1 MKDATDRIVGDGKSI
16 LLSQLA
22 DKVVKNKPRSTPQS
36 SHPSE
41 AKPAENSFRENMEL
55 VTNVNQSLLKEGVLL
70 VKEDSELYEVN
81 EATIVVILCD
91 GTCNHRDIE
100 ECDLSACV
108 GLKELMVGNDCLRN
122 VRELKLSEF
131 DSLENISFGSKCFSN
146 TSGGME
152 VIGCGALKKMVIGG
166 MCCINWVSFT
176 LKDCGVE
183 EVRIGDGCFVNCEN
197 TVFESCIHCID

>member
-1 MKDATDRIVGDGKSI
+1 MNDGKSI

-22 DKVVKNKPRSTPQS
+22 DKVVKKKSRPALQPSHS
-36 SHPSE
+36 SD

-70 VKEDSELYEVN
+70 VKEDSELYEAD
-81 EATIVVILCD
+81 ETTIVVILCD

-100 ECDLSACV
+100 ECDLSACAR
-108 GLKELMVGNDCLRN
+108 LKELMVGSNCLQN
-122 VRELKLSEF
+122 VKEWKLSGFE
-131 DSLENISFGSKCFSN
+131 SVESISFGSNCFSN

-152 VIGCGALKKMVIGG
+152 VSDCGALRKLVIGG
-166 MCCINWVSFT
+166 VCCANWVSFT

-183 EVRIGDGCFVNCEN
+183 EVSIGDGCFVKCEN
-197 TVFESCIHCID
+197 TVFESCIH

>member
-22 DKVVKNKPRSTPQS
+22 DKVVKDKLRPVPQPS
-36 SHPSE
+36 RLSE
-41 AKPAENSFRENMEL
+41 AKPAENSFRENVEL

-70 VKEDSELYEVN
+70 VKEDSELYEAD
-81 EATIVVILCD
+81 ETTIVVILCD
-91 GTCNHRDIE
+91 STCNHRDIE

-108 GLKELMVGNDCLRN
+108 GLKELMVGSNCLRN

-152 VIGCGALKKMVIGG
+152 VSDCGALRKMVIGG
-166 MCCINWVSFT
+166 VCCEDWVSFT

>member
-1 MKDATDRIVGDGKSI
+1 
-16 LLSQLA
+16 
-22 DKVVKNKPRSTPQS
+22 
-36 SHPSE
+36 
-41 AKPAENSFRENMEL
+41 
-55 VTNVNQSLLKEGVLL
+55 
-70 VKEDSELYEVN
+70 
-81 EATIVVILCD
+81 
-91 GTCNHRDIE
+91 
-100 ECDLSACV
+100 
-108 GLKELMVGNDCLRN
+108 MVGSNCLRN

-131 DSLENISFGSKCFSN
+131 VSLENISFGSNCFSN

-183 EVRIGDGCFVNCEN
+183 EVRIGDGCFAKCEN

>member
-100 ECDLSACV
+100 ECDLSVCV

-131 DSLENISFGSKCFSN
+131 VSLENISFGSNCFSN
-146 TSGGME
+146 MSGGME

-183 EVRIGDGCFVNCEN
+183 EVRIGDGCFAKCEN
-197 TVFESCIHCID
+197 TVFESCIH